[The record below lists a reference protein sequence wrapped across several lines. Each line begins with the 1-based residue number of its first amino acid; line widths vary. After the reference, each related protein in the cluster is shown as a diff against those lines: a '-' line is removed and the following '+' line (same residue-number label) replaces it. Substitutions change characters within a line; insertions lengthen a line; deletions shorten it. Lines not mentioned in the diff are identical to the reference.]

1 MSESGQYVMIIEYT
15 SKKLIFSTNFGTS
28 WSQITSGAPGTLIS
42 TEMSAS
48 GQIIWVTG
56 VSFIYYSENYG
67 NTWVN
72 LFGTL
77 GPGYL
82 ANGTQQVGSV
92 GYWGQMAMSAS
103 GQYVYQG
110 GGGYLSKLFYSH
122 NYGKPGSWV
131 VNMDATLHE
140 GTGVYTSATG
150 QYVIAP
156 EQTGTRILYSSD
168 YGLSWSFI
176 ERASYHI
183 NQTRCIS
190 GSGQYVY
197 SFRIDGAKF
206 SIQRAVAG
214 LKGFTGATGVGGAT
228 GPSGGPTGPTGPTGF
243 NGATGIQGIQ
253 GATGPSGGPT
263 GPTGL
268 QGATGVVDTNSL
280 SGFSR
285 YGITFTNFCSSETW
299 SVTTCPSGNFV
310 GVTTSTSG
318 QYVTVVGNAG
328 TANDIYC
335 SSDYGDTWTSANMT
349 GPFKAVTMSGTGRYQ
364 YIPYTN
370 T

>member
-1 MSESGQYVMIIEYT
+1 MSESGQYVMIIEHT
-15 SKKLIFSTNFGTS
+15 SRILLFSTNFGTS
-28 WSQITSGAPGTLIS
+28 WSQINPSPPGTLSS
-42 TEMSAS
+42 TEMSSS

-56 VSFIYYSENYG
+56 QNFIYYSENYG
-67 NTWVN
+67 TTWTN
-72 LFGTL
+72 LHGVA
-77 GPGYL
+77 GMAGW
-82 ANGTQQVGSV
+82 
-92 GYWGQMAMSAS
+92 WGQMAMSAS

-110 GGGYLSKLFYSH
+110 GGGHLSKLVYSH
-122 NYGKPGSWV
+122 NFGKPGSWV
-131 VNMDATLHE
+131 TNMNTSLHE
-140 GTGVYTSATG
+140 GTGIYTSATG

-156 EQTGTRILYSSD
+156 QQSGTAIHYSSD
-168 YGLSWSFI
+168 YGLTWSLI
-176 ERASYHI
+176 ERGAVHI
-183 NQTRCIS
+183 GQSRCIS

-197 SFRIDGAKF
+197 SFRADGAKYG
-206 SIQRAVAG
+206 IQRAVAG

-268 QGATGVVDTNSL
+268 QGATGVVDTNAL
-280 SGFSR
+280 TGFSR

-318 QYVTVVGNAG
+318 QYVTVVGNAS

-349 GPFKAVTMSGTGRYQ
+349 GPFRAVTMS
-364 YIPYTN
+364 
-370 T
+370 